1 MNVDVRARSA
11 AARQKEAAAKL
22 GQVAEEATDNTSEVE
37 ISNENVD
44 KDEAEKATNFT
55 EEDSIEKKAADEA
68 TSDNEVSEEPTE
80 NTVEVVEDVPLEFCC
95 DQSNNKFSSLI
106 GLRTHKGKV
115 HKSTGSPI
123 PQLDGA
129 DDE

>member
-55 EEDSIEKKAADEA
+55 EEDSIEKQAADEA

-95 DQSNNKFSSLI
+95 D
-106 GLRTHKGKV
+106 
-115 HKSTGSPI
+115 
-123 PQLDGA
+123 
-129 DDE
+129 